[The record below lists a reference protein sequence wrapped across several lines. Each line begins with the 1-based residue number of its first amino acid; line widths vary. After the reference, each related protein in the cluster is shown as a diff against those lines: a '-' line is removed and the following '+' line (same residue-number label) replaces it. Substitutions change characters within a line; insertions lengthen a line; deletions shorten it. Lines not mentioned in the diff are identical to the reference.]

1 MTTRKRFKRLV
12 RARAAKTGESYVTAL
27 RHFRD
32 TSPPED
38 PMSHK
43 EDIPTYTEVPLKC
56 SFCGKSQTMVK
67 KVIAGPGV
75 YICDE
80 CVVLCVEIIAPSPEE
95 RAGLLDRAR
104 TPSADSDD
112 EPDTL
117 SPGLEREIRRIV
129 GDALTRTQAAATD
142 PPDRDRP
149 GRLSRRLRPG
159 WWGPGPG
166 RTCSK
171 PEVGAN
177 RRRLGAVVLTARGPW
192 ARCPPS
198 GPPSRHPPPG
208 PDPS

>member
-80 CVVLCVEIIAPSPEE
+80 CIVLCVEIIAPSPEE

-104 TPSADSDD
+104 PPSVDSDD

-142 PPDRDRP
+142 PPDTDRSVEVDAVDGVVRVTIRTAYP
-149 GRLSRRLRPG
+149 GLVIGRRGATADDLRSQLAELTG
-159 WWGPGPG
+159 G
-166 RTCSK
+166 
-171 PEVGAN
+171 EVSLN
-177 RRRLGAVVLTARGPW
+177 VVPL
-192 ARCPPS
+192 
-198 GPPSRHPPPG
+198 
-208 PDPS
+208 

>member
-38 PMSHK
+38 PMSQK
-43 EDIPTYTEVPLKC
+43 EDIPTYTEAPLKC

-80 CVVLCVEIIAPSPEE
+80 CIVLCVEIIAPSPEE

-112 EPDTL
+112 EPNAL
-117 SPGLEREIRRIV
+117 SPDLEREIRRIV

-142 PPDRDRP
+142 TDRSVEVDAVAGVVRVTIRTAYP
-149 GRLSRRLRPG
+149 GLVIGRRGATADDLRSQLAELIGGDVRL
-159 WWGPGPG
+159 
-166 RTCSK
+166 
-171 PEVGAN
+171 N
-177 RRRLGAVVLTARGPW
+177 VVPL
-192 ARCPPS
+192 
-198 GPPSRHPPPG
+198 
-208 PDPS
+208 